1 MLAERAAA
9 AIEPAGDGPDRLRA
23 EATMVVAS
31 CRLGRRLDVVDR
43 AIDAISLAERHSD
56 VTISGIL
63 RIELAGCARAAGV
76 PLVGAAVLRPV
87 LTATGIRPAMR
98 ADALVQLTGCLTR
111 TVDTAVLDGALAEAD
126 RLYDE
131 DRQLDPDSRL
141 VLRALLRSV
150 ASGEQRRR
158 GDAMAAVD
166 AAREGADLLGTLHR
180 PTADNGQAGARV
192 ALRLV
197 HGLLDLGR
205 IDEAGTVAATQL
217 RRPVR
222 APAADAIGWLSVAM
236 AVRIHLATGTPA
248 PAMALLREAAELGKR
263 HRLSSL
269 RAEALTILSDAHER
283 VGQLAEALDCLRTA
297 QGVRLRR
304 ARVVYSARTRLVSA
318 FGETTSPEEFVGM
331 LGVPAG
337 RRSIAGREQAAE
349 LLSRVGMR
357 HPLPTPVGAGH
368 RAAPGADVTMVLVDV
383 AAPGGTNTPG
393 AINENVLSHVLDR
406 LRAAAPSEAQVA
418 RVGGAELVV
427 LLPGAPAAQ
436 AEQWVADLRSAMAS
450 VDWTSFTP
458 GLTVAVRAA
467 VAQQPGSHAAEPS
480 EAAPQPVALQPVPA
494 HATQN
499 QPTRSSPFELPTVP
513 ISRPGRSRSERSGT
527 ESAAGQEVLAR
538 ALEQWRHTKSAQ
550 PPVPAVQPA
559 DQPAAA
565 TQPPAPAQP
574 LAPGAYQPQS
584 GTQPPTSF
592 VDEHSRTGSQPA
604 TQQPTPTA
612 QPPASFAEQ
621 QSRFTTQPASSE
633 QQPRSGVQ
641 QPASFAEDQSRFG
654 AQQSASFAEQQ
665 SRSGVQQPTSFA
677 EDQSRFGAQQPTSF
691 AEQQSRSGAQQP
703 ASFAAEQPR
712 FGAPQSTFFAEQQ
725 STSGAQPAAGQSP
738 PAAQPPLSAAQQSP
752 PAAQS
757 PMPSPQRPA
766 PSFSPTQA
774 PTPARHDAPQSG
786 AQPHPTHG
794 SPAEEDPAARF
805 PLSADPS
812 IRISAAE
819 IAAASAPTK
828 PEPIATEQQDTT
840 EQRDTTG
847 QPELSLWAPR
857 LPPPEPAMAWPTAP
871 DTAPTPVQSDT
882 TAAGQED
889 PYRSPFVGSPFAD
902 PMGDPN
908 EPSRP
913 RHAVDTDEGRS
924 VLSNLGI
931 AAGGAGTGRRR
942 AKEEA
947 PHDQEPEP
955 SQDTDDTP
963 QPRTV
968 SYDDIG
974 FLEPLSPPP
983 LPELP
988 DMPSLRGTPT
998 QREPA
1003 TGDYRTESPGPAW
1016 APEHRESPESALL
1029 SGETGS
1035 HAKPAQEA
1043 TSQPDWNTE
1052 SALARWARQSTDPA
1066 APSRQQTGPRDQEAA
1081 EPPTPPESAQQP
1093 TEHEAAS
1100 TTWETG
1106 FQAEPT
1112 SPTST
1117 EWAPDRRTESTDP
1130 TPWDSEPRP
1139 GAAHRQGRF
1148 EAEPASPTDPA
1159 QRTADHRAEPAD
1171 PPAWDGGFPVP
1182 RPSQGSGSHAEFA
1195 DPSESVWRS
1204 GEDRAESAG
1213 PAAWESGS
1221 QREGGSHAELADPP
1235 EPSRQAGEGRAAGP
1249 GAWDSRWRGAS
1260 GEGGFATEAAG
1271 SVEPSGWTG
1280 AADPVGRSGQGV
1292 PDSGSEPAEWAQPL
1306 FWATGSQSD
1315 RWASAG
1321 SSRDAEPAEPARA
1334 QETRQPEPEPTTAAD
1349 WETPEPWGA
1358 PVRGSSDDAKPG
1370 SWEAE
1375 SARWASGTEP
1385 ASRYPVPL
1393 PAQQAPISD
1402 PPPVAVPAPAARAEV
1417 EDERTEPLREQ
1428 ESERK
1433 PEPRTGRRRRSVQ
1446 LADLLTEALM
1456 AYQSAQDANDARNDP
1471 LGPDTSL
1478 PGPTS
1483 LPGAIGRDVAS
1494 GDRPNQP
1501 GLGDSRSQWLTT
1513 RWDPSSDRP

>member
-1 MLAERAAA
+1 MLAERAGA

-23 EATMVVAS
+23 EATVVVAS

-56 VTISGIL
+56 VTTSAML

-87 LTATGIRPAMR
+87 LTTTGIRPAMR

-150 ASGEQRRR
+150 ASSEQRRR
-158 GDAMAAVD
+158 GDARAAVD
-166 AAREGADLLGTLHR
+166 AAREGADLLGTLSR

-236 AVRIHLATGTPA
+236 AVRTHLATGTPA

-318 FGETTSPEEFVGM
+318 FGETTSPEEFVRM

-427 LLPGAPAAQ
+427 LLPGAPAEQAQ
-436 AEQWVADLRSAMAS
+436 QWVADLRGAMAS
-450 VDWTSFTP
+450 VDWTTFTP

-480 EAAPQPVALQPVPA
+480 EVAPQPVPA
-494 HATQN
+494 NATQS
-499 QPTRSSPFELPTVP
+499 QPARSSPFELPTVP

-538 ALEQWRHTKSAQ
+538 AMEQWRHTKSAQ
-550 PPVPAVQPA
+550 PPAPAEQQPA
-559 DQPAAA
+559 T

-574 LAPGAYQPQS
+574 LAPAAYQPQP
-584 GTQPPTSF
+584 G
-592 VDEHSRTGSQPA
+592 
-604 TQQPTPTA
+604 A
-612 QPPASFAEQ
+612 QPPASFVDERSRAGTEQ
-621 QSRFTTQPASSE
+621 PIPTAQSPASSSE
-633 QQPRSGVQ
+633 QQPRFSGQ
-641 QPASFAEDQSRFG
+641 QPGSFVEDQSRFGAQQAASFAEQQPRSGAHQSASFAEDQSRFG
-654 AQQSASFAEQQ
+654 AQESASSFAEQQ
-665 SRSGVQQPTSFA
+665 SRPG
-677 EDQSRFGAQQPTSF
+677 GH
-691 AEQQSRSGAQQP
+691 QP
-703 ASFAAEQPR
+703 ASFADER
-712 FGAPQSTFFAEQQ
+712 FRPGAQSAFFAEQQ
-725 STSGAQPAAGQSP
+725 STSGAQPPAAGRQSP
-738 PAAQPPLSAAQQSP
+738 PPAQSPLFAAQQSP
-752 PAAQS
+752 PAAQEA
-757 PMPSPQRPA
+757 MPGSEAPA
-766 PSFSPTQA
+766 
-774 PTPARHDAPQSG
+774 
-786 AQPHPTHG
+786 
-794 SPAEEDPAARF
+794 SPAEQDEASRF

-812 IRISAAE
+812 IRISAAD
-819 IAAASAPTK
+819 IAAAGAPTK
-828 PEPIATEQQDTT
+828 PEPIAEPEQQ
-840 EQRDTTG
+840 DTTG

-857 LPPPEPAMAWPTAP
+857 LPPAEPPMAWPTAP

-882 TAAGQED
+882 TATSQED

-913 RHAVDTDEGRS
+913 RHAVDADEGRS
-924 VLSNLGI
+924 VLSSLGI
-931 AAGGAGTGRRR
+931 TAGGAGTGRRR

-955 SQDTDDTP
+955 AQDADDPP

-968 SYDDIG
+968 AYEDVG

-998 QREPA
+998 QQEPA
-1003 TGDYRTESPGPAW
+1003 TQA
-1016 APEHRESPESALL
+1016 SPESALP
-1029 SGETGS
+1029 SAETGS

-1043 TSQPDWNTE
+1043 TTQPDWHTE

-1066 APSRQQTGPRDQEAA
+1066 TPSRQQTDPRNQEGAQP
-1081 EPPTPPESAQQP
+1081 EPTQRP
-1093 TEHEAAS
+1093 AAS
-1100 TTWETG
+1100 TAWESGPTHG
-1106 FQAEPT
+1106 QAGSQAEPT
-1112 SPTST
+1112 SPTSMN
-1117 EWAPDRRTESTDP
+1117 WAPERRTESTDP
-1130 TPWDSEPRP
+1130 TAWDSGPRP
-1139 GAAHRQGRF
+1139 GAAHRQATF
-1148 EAEPASPTDPA
+1148 EAEPPSPTLPPDPA
-1159 QRTADHRAEPAD
+1159 RPADRQAEPAN
-1171 PPAWDGGFPVP
+1171 PPAWDSGSPAARSHAEPAGPSEPVWRSAETRAEAAGSAAWESGSRRGGGSDVEFGGPPELSAESSDSSAWDDGSPVA
-1182 RPSQGSGSHAEFA
+1182 RPSQGSGSY
-1195 DPSESVWRS
+1195 
-1204 GEDRAESAG
+1204 AESAG
-1213 PAAWESGS
+1213 SSES
-1221 QREGGSHAELADPP
+1221 
-1235 EPSRQAGEGRAAGP
+1235 SRQAGEGRAVGAAWESGWQVAP
-1249 GAWDSRWRGAS
+1249 GERG
-1260 GEGGFATEAAG
+1260 FPTEAAG
-1271 SVEPSGWTG
+1271 SGEPSGWAGTAEPDG
-1280 AADPVGRSGQGV
+1280 PDAGRGG
-1292 PDSGSEPAEWAQPL
+1292 PDSGAEPAEWAQPL

-1315 RWASAG
+1315 RWAGA
-1321 SSRDAEPAEPARA
+1321 SRDAEPAEPERA
-1334 QETRQPEPEPTTAAD
+1334 QEARQPSWQAEPTPAPDWKTPEPGRAQEAWQAEPTPAAD
-1349 WETPEPWGA
+1349 WETPEPWGTRA
-1358 PVRGSSDDAKPG
+1358 SGTSEDG

-1375 SARWASGTEP
+1375 SARWASGAEP
-1385 ASRYPVPL
+1385 ARRYPVPL

-1402 PPPVAVPAPAARAEV
+1402 PAPVALPAARAVV
-1417 EDERTEPLREQ
+1417 EDEPTEPLPEQ
-1428 ESERK
+1428 QSEPK

-1483 LPGAIGRDVAS
+1483 LPGAVGRDVAS
-1494 GDRPNQP
+1494 GDRPGQP

-1513 RWDPSSDRP
+1513 RWDPTSDRP